1 MATATT
7 VTRASLP
14 PFARESA
21 IQKVRLAEDGWNARD
36 PGLGL
41 VRDQPSGFDDA
52 SAMDRETIL
61 AHFKG
66 WLMHVRGVAG
76 RTCEV
81 RGPILPVTSV
91 RCAAQPASPPRERAF
106 LLDQTGSWKKAVSLQ
121 RGPIVR

>member
-7 VTRASLP
+7 VTRAPLP
-14 PFARESA
+14 PFARETS
-21 IQKVRLAEDGWNARD
+21 IQEVRLAEDDWNARN
-36 PGLGL
+36 PAFGL

-52 SAMDRETIL
+52 SAMDRHTIL

-66 WLMHVRGVAG
+66 WLMHVRGVPG

-81 RGPILPVTSV
+81 REPRLPVTSV
-91 RCAAQPASPPRERAF
+91 RCAAQPASQPRRAF
-106 LLDQTGSWKKAVSLQ
+106 LLDLTGSWKGAASLQ